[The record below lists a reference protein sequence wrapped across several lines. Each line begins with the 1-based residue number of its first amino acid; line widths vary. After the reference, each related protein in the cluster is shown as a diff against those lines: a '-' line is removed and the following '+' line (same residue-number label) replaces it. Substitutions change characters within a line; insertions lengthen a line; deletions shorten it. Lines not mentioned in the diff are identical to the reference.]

1 MPVYI
6 LMKYGEMELRYLLR
20 YVLVIFG
27 TVMLILSS
35 YGFEET
41 QAKTRMVSERVK
53 SMTIFMRK
61 FLSYLGLSALF
72 IALGLLIGIIGYHWA
87 AGLSWLDALV
97 EASMILSGMGP
108 INPLLTTSAKVFA
121 SLYALFSGLVFV
133 LAMGIVL
140 SPLMYSLLSQFQ
152 IKLKKTNEE
161 EGEQQSKEQAQ
172 NPTTSSLST
181 LETNCPKT
189 RGGRDV

>member
-1 MPVYI
+1 MN
-6 LMKYGEMELRYLLR
+6 YGEMGLRHLLG

-27 TVMLILSS
+27 TVMVTLSPDK
-35 YGFEET
+35 FKVT
-41 QAKTRMVSERVK
+41 QGKIQTTSGRTK
-53 SMTIFMRK
+53 SIALFMGK

-72 IALGLLIGIIGYHWA
+72 ISLGLLVGIIGYHWA

-108 INPLLTTSAKVFA
+108 ISPLLTTSAKVFA
-121 SLYALFSGLVFV
+121 SLYALFSGLIFV

-152 IKLKKTNEE
+152 VKGQQANEE
-161 EGEQQSKEQAQ
+161 EEEQQPKELTQKQ
-172 NPTTSSLST
+172 LLSRRSRNDC
-181 LETNCPKT
+181 LPSCHPE
-189 RGGRDV
+189 D